1 MELTKLLEE
10 LENELTE
17 SRTGLFT
24 KKAMVDVQKC
34 LSILAEIRECLP
46 EQLGDMGYILRESER
61 VRKQAQDQAAMMI
74 REAESRAA
82 YLVDESNIVKSA
94 LAEAEDIKRQTRA
107 ETERIESTSLD
118 RLEQMLFST
127 ERALSEAL
135 SVVQT
140 SRTELET
147 KKTAAKSAAAGRL
160 FEK

>member
-1 MELTKLLEE
+1 MELSRLLEE

-94 LAEAEDIKRQTRA
+94 LAEAEDIKRQTRS
-107 ETERIESTSLD
+107 ETEKLESTSRD
-118 RLEQMLFST
+118 RLEQMLFSA
-127 ERALSEAL
+127 EHALAEAL
-135 SVVQT
+135 SVVQN
-140 SRTELET
+140 SRSELEA
-147 KKTAAKSAAAGRL
+147 KRNAAQSAAAGRL
-160 FEK
+160 FDK